1 MSSRSFAVDPKI
13 EDYVDAVNAPE
24 PELLGRLR
32 KETSEMPRA
41 QMQIGAAQGQF
52 MAMLAKLIG
61 AKRYLEIGVFT
72 GYSSTVVAMALPADG
87 QVVACDVSEE
97 FTSVARRYWKEA
109 GLDSK
114 IDLRLAPAQ
123 DTLDELISSGQSG
136 SFDMA
141 FIDADKIN
149 VVAYLERCMKLVRKN
164 GLILIDNVLWSGR
177 VADPAASD
185 EDTMVLKAFNPTLRE
200 RSDIDVLMLP
210 IADGITVIRK
220 R

>member
-1 MSSRSFAVDPKI
+1 
-13 EDYVDAVNAPE
+13 
-24 PELLGRLR
+24 
-32 KETSEMPRA
+32 MPRA